1 MYGVVGLGL
10 GLSPWAEFPTWAL
23 FSSEKNSDFDTVA
36 FSFLFD
42 KYYPIID

>member
-1 MYGVVGLGL
+1 VAQGQQLAQEYVVFSL
-10 GLSPWAEFPTWAL
+10 AL
-23 FSSEKNSDFDTVA
+23 FSSEIFLDFGTVV